1 MKVSELREMSSEEV
15 QNRLEELHEEFFN
28 LRFQHV
34 AGQLTSPH
42 SLAAGAA
49 RYCQGAHGAQRA
61 LPWNSSPSRWEVGWK
76 MAKQKRVRRQAE
88 GRVLKASN
96 IKTRIVAV
104 EQRIPHALYGRI
116 IRRTAK
122 FVAHDEREESQV
134 GDLVRIEECRPMS
147 KTKRWR
153 LVDVLERQ

>member
-1 MKVSELREMSSEEV
+1 
-15 QNRLEELHEEFFN
+15 
-28 LRFQHV
+28 
-34 AGQLTSPH
+34 
-42 SLAAGAA
+42 
-49 RYCQGAHGAQRA
+49 
-61 LPWNSSPSRWEVGWK
+61 
-76 MAKQKRVRRQAE
+76 MAKQQRGRRQAE

-153 LVDVLERQ
+153 LVDILERQ

>member
-1 MKVSELREMSSEEV
+1 
-15 QNRLEELHEEFFN
+15 
-28 LRFQHV
+28 
-34 AGQLTSPH
+34 
-42 SLAAGAA
+42 
-49 RYCQGAHGAQRA
+49 
-61 LPWNSSPSRWEVGWK
+61 
-76 MAKQKRVRRQAE
+76 MAKEKRGRRQVE
-88 GRVLKASN
+88 GRVLKAN
-96 IKTRIVAV
+96 NVKTRIVAI

>member
-1 MKVSELREMSSEEV
+1 
-15 QNRLEELHEEFFN
+15 
-28 LRFQHV
+28 
-34 AGQLTSPH
+34 
-42 SLAAGAA
+42 
-49 RYCQGAHGAQRA
+49 
-61 LPWNSSPSRWEVGWK
+61 

-134 GDLVRIEECRPMS
+134 GDLVRIEECRPLS

>member
-1 MKVSELREMSSEEV
+1 
-15 QNRLEELHEEFFN
+15 
-28 LRFQHV
+28 
-34 AGQLTSPH
+34 
-42 SLAAGAA
+42 
-49 RYCQGAHGAQRA
+49 
-61 LPWNSSPSRWEVGWK
+61 
-76 MAKQKRVRRQAE
+76 MAKQKRDRRLDRRQAE
-88 GRVLKASN
+88 GRVLKAN
-96 IKTRIVAV
+96 NVKTRVVAV

-153 LVDVLERQ
+153 LVDILERQ

>member
-1 MKVSELREMSSEEV
+1 
-15 QNRLEELHEEFFN
+15 
-28 LRFQHV
+28 
-34 AGQLTSPH
+34 
-42 SLAAGAA
+42 
-49 RYCQGAHGAQRA
+49 
-61 LPWNSSPSRWEVGWK
+61 
-76 MAKQKRVRRQAE
+76 MAEQKRDRRQAE
-88 GRVLKASN
+88 GRVLKAN
-96 IKTRIVAV
+96 NVKTRIVAV

-134 GDLVRIEECRPMS
+134 GDFVRIEECRPMS

>member
-1 MKVSELREMSSEEV
+1 
-15 QNRLEELHEEFFN
+15 
-28 LRFQHV
+28 
-34 AGQLTSPH
+34 
-42 SLAAGAA
+42 
-49 RYCQGAHGAQRA
+49 
-61 LPWNSSPSRWEVGWK
+61 
-76 MAKQKRVRRQAE
+76 MAKQKIGRRQAE

>member
-1 MKVSELREMSSEEV
+1 
-15 QNRLEELHEEFFN
+15 
-28 LRFQHV
+28 
-34 AGQLTSPH
+34 
-42 SLAAGAA
+42 
-49 RYCQGAHGAQRA
+49 
-61 LPWNSSPSRWEVGWK
+61 
-76 MAKQKRVRRQAE
+76 MAKQKRDRRQAE
-88 GRVLKASN
+88 GRVLKAN
-96 IKTRIVAV
+96 NVKTRIVAV

>member
-1 MKVSELREMSSEEV
+1 
-15 QNRLEELHEEFFN
+15 
-28 LRFQHV
+28 
-34 AGQLTSPH
+34 
-42 SLAAGAA
+42 
-49 RYCQGAHGAQRA
+49 
-61 LPWNSSPSRWEVGWK
+61 
-76 MAKQKRVRRQAE
+76 MAKQKRGRRQAE

-104 EQRIPHALYGRI
+104 EQRIPHALYGRV
-116 IRRTAK
+116 IRRTVK
-122 FVAHDEREESQV
+122 FVAHDEREEAQV

>member
-1 MKVSELREMSSEEV
+1 
-15 QNRLEELHEEFFN
+15 
-28 LRFQHV
+28 
-34 AGQLTSPH
+34 
-42 SLAAGAA
+42 
-49 RYCQGAHGAQRA
+49 
-61 LPWNSSPSRWEVGWK
+61 
-76 MAKQKRVRRQAE
+76 MAKQKRGRRQAE

-104 EQRIPHALYGRI
+104 EQRIPHALYGRV

-153 LVDVLERQ
+153 LVDVLERS

>member
-1 MKVSELREMSSEEV
+1 
-15 QNRLEELHEEFFN
+15 
-28 LRFQHV
+28 
-34 AGQLTSPH
+34 
-42 SLAAGAA
+42 
-49 RYCQGAHGAQRA
+49 
-61 LPWNSSPSRWEVGWK
+61 
-76 MAKQKRVRRQAE
+76 MAKQKTGRRQAE

-153 LVDVLERQ
+153 LIDVLERQ